1 MQLQD
6 LEKTYGI
13 EVKVEKRIGRI
24 RLEGLVE
31 DIMKAGDAV
40 HRMIRQADVKRQEE
54 AEAELLANMVEWC
67 FIDITQDGQ
76 TLEKYPPNINRLLEK
91 ALRNQQ
97 SEATFNDNTGVEY
110 VVDFG
115 TYEEYP
121 KSDQTDRVK
130 VIRKSKVDG
139 RYLQRLQ
146 RYVLEL
152 KMYV

>member
-1 MQLQD
+1 M
-6 LEKTYGI
+6 
-13 EVKVEKRIGRI
+13 EKRIGRI

-31 DIMKAGDAV
+31 DIMKAGDTV

-54 AEAELLANMVEWC
+54 SEAELLANMVEWC

-97 SEATFNDNTGVEY
+97 ADAKFNDNQGVEY

-121 KSDQTDRVK
+121 KTDPTDRVK

-139 RYLQRLQ
+139 RYLQRL
-146 RYVLEL
+146 L
-152 KMYV
+152 KTCLNSC